1 MPQDRRESLRAA
13 TNFPAHILTDGGR
26 RTPCTLAE
34 RSASGALLK
43 VVSAASLPD
52 AFTLIVGHSGEI
64 RDVRVDWRQSDR
76 LGVTFA

>member
-1 MPQDRRESLRAA
+1 MSQDRRESLRAA
-13 TNFPAHILTDGGR
+13 TSFPAHILTDGGR
-26 RTPCTLAE
+26 RMPCTLTD

-43 VVSAASLPD
+43 VVGAANLPD

-64 RDVRVDWRQSDR
+64 RDVRVSWRQPDR